1 MITTVLVI
9 QVILPLLLL
18 AWLIL
23 LPARSLTGWLAQA
36 AGVAVVLFALSRVAQ
51 WAVPVWWLPRFYG
64 SIWLVGV
71 LFQSLSPR
79 VNLPRV
85 PATPSGWV
93 GLSLSLLLL
102 ATGLWYDAR
111 ALAGRRLPPV
121 DVVEIANPLGPGHYL
136 VGHGGSSRLVNAHL
150 KTLDPDVERFG
161 PWRGQSY
168 AVDFFGLGV
177 WGLRARGWWPD
188 DPTAYAI
195 FGAELRV
202 PCAGTVVAAE
212 DSFPD
217 QRPPRMDPVNRLGNH
232 VILRCGEADIV
243 LAHLRRGSVTLAPG
257 DEVLPGER
265 LGKVGNSGASSE
277 PHLHIHAQR
286 PPAAGAP
293 PISGDPLAL
302 RIDGRFLV
310 RGDRLTGAAHA
321 AR

>member
-102 ATGLWYDAR
+102 ATGLWYDAS

-177 WGLRARGWWPD
+177 WGLRARGRCTTD
-188 DPTAYAI
+188 
-195 FGAELRV
+195 LR
-202 PCAGTVVAAE
+202 
-212 DSFPD
+212 
-217 QRPPRMDPVNRLGNH
+217 
-232 VILRCGEADIV
+232 
-243 LAHLRRGSVTLAPG
+243 
-257 DEVLPGER
+257 
-265 LGKVGNSGASSE
+265 
-277 PHLHIHAQR
+277 
-286 PPAAGAP
+286 
-293 PISGDPLAL
+293 
-302 RIDGRFLV
+302 
-310 RGDRLTGAAHA
+310 
-321 AR
+321 